1 MKHLKKYE
9 SYQVNEGW
17 KENILV
23 GILSLFGTYAMGQKK
38 SPDIIHGKA
47 KTESSMKSMLKQG
60 WSLDSVAVDTLYSKI
75 IKSDPETEIIA
86 TRLMLDKDQY
96 FPSGKF
102 DLTQEMKS
110 SIDSAL
116 VEILSN
122 NGILLKVEIE
132 SSTDKQGLSQGLQN
146 ELKRLGY
153 SPDNKG
159 LSKARCESVSKSIHQ
174 LGVDDSL
181 ITVNQLFEKGKME
194 IEQSARYVAVDFYY
208 VIVPDEVKSSED
220 SDEFKVKKTYY
231 LSKEK
236 SPGSGINLSHKNS
249 SRIKTKKIGSVK
261 NKVNIKSIKCPSWD

>member
-1 MKHLKKYE
+1 MKHLKNYE

-23 GILSLFGTYAMGQKK
+23 GLLSLFGTYAMGQKK

-60 WSLDSVAVDTLYSKI
+60 WSLDSVDVDTLYSKI

-102 DLTQEMKS
+102 VLTQEMKS

-122 NGILLKVEIE
+122 NGVLLKIEIE

-146 ELKRLGY
+146 ELKGLGY

-159 LSKARCESVSKSIHQ
+159 LSKARCESVSKFVQ
-174 LGVDDSL
+174 ELGVEDSL
-181 ITVNQLFEKGKME
+181 ISVNQLFEKGEME
-194 IEQSARYVAVDFYY
+194 VEQSARYVAVDFYY
-208 VIVPDEVKSSED
+208 VIVPDEVKPSDD
-220 SDEFKVKKTYY
+220 SDDFNVKKTYY

-236 SPGSGINLSHKNS
+236 SPGKGIKLSHKG
-249 SRIKTKKIGSVK
+249 SRTKTKKFKPNK
-261 NKVNIKSIKCPSWD
+261 NKINIKSVKCPSWD